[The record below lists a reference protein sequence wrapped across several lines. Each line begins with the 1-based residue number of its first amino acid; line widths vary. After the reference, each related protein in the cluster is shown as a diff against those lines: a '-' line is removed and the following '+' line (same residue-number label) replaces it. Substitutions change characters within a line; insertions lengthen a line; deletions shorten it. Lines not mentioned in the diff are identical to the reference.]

1 MIKFSSIYIAHNY
14 YKTTNDKEEGKKK
27 NHCIGTASNSA

>member
-27 NHCIGTASNSA
+27 KSLHRDSK

>member
-14 YKTTNDKEEGKKK
+14 YKTTNDKEGKKK
-27 NHCIGTASNSA
+27 KKSLHRDSK

>member
-14 YKTTNDKEEGKKK
+14 YKTTNDKEGKKK
-27 NHCIGTASNSA
+27 KKIIA